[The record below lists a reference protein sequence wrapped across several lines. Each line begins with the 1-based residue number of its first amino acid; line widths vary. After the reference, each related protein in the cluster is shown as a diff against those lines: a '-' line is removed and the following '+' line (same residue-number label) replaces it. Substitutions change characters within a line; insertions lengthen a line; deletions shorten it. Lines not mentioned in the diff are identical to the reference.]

1 MWAFIHGNLGLY
13 LVKWR
18 APQRHVHSETN
29 ESEGD
34 FPTLP
39 LRHSE
44 AALHH
49 RQSQYAPRTE
59 QQKIVRKRKAEKR
72 EPEKDSSQAKFTI

>member
-1 MWAFIHGNLGLY
+1 MSLY
-13 LVKWR
+13 VVVWR
-18 APQRHVHSETN
+18 ALQIDVHSETN

-39 LRHSE
+39 LRQSE

-59 QQKIVRKRKAEKR
+59 QQKIVR
-72 EPEKDSSQAKFTI
+72 

>member
-1 MWAFIHGNLGLY
+1 MRRACRQIHVN
-13 LVKWR
+13 
-18 APQRHVHSETN
+18 SEAN

-39 LRHSE
+39 LRQSE

-49 RQSQYAPRTE
+49 RHSQYAPRTE
-59 QQKIVRKRKAEKR
+59 QQKIVGSRKAEKR
-72 EPEKDSSQAKFTI
+72 ELETLTS